1 VEPRALTGALA
12 PKPEEDTETAMSDDP
27 LLSSGE
33 FARRSRLSAKAL
45 RLYEQ
50 QGLLVPDEVDE
61 LSRYRR
67 YRAGRLA
74 DARLIVWLRRLD
86 MPLAD
91 VARVLAA
98 PAAERGALV
107 AEYWDAAEAR
117 FAAQRYLAAHVR
129 DLVSG
134 HEGGLTMSG
143 TVQTRDIP
151 EQLVL
156 TEQRHVTPEDLPAW
170 IGAATMRLIA
180 AAEPAGGMV
189 GPSFVV
195 YHGEVNHDSDGPVE
209 VCVPVDPAAAGRL
222 SGPTRTEPAHREA
235 YVRIAKAQ
243 VQFPQ
248 ILSAYETVGRWLYD
262 QGLSA
267 SAGPREVYFADW
279 DAAGPDDE
287 VCDIAFPM

>member
-1 VEPRALTGALA
+1 MPDE
-12 PKPEEDTETAMSDDP
+12 S

-33 FARRSRLSAKAL
+33 FARRSRLSPKAM

-61 LSRYRR
+61 VSRYRW
-67 YRAGRLA
+67 YRPERLA

-98 PAAERGALV
+98 PDAERAGLV
-107 AEYWDAAEAR
+107 AEYWERAEAR

-129 DLVSG
+129 GLVSG
-134 HEGGLTMSG
+134 YEGGFTMSG
-143 TVQTRDIP
+143 TVHTREIP
-151 EQLVL
+151 QQLVL
-156 TEQRHVTPEDLPAW
+156 TEQRHVTPEELPAW

-180 AAEPAGGMV
+180 AAEPAGGMA

-209 VCVPVDPAAAGRL
+209 VCVPVDPAAAGKL
-222 SGPTRTEPAHREA
+222 SAPTRTEPAHREA

-243 VQFPQ
+243 VVFPQ
-248 ILSAYETVGRWLYD
+248 ILSAFETVARWVHD
-262 QGLSA
+262 EGLTA
-267 SAGPREVYFADW
+267 SAPPREVYFTDW

-287 VCDIAFPM
+287 VCDIAFPV